1 MLYVQWE
8 CVSVANMS
16 SMMINSVDEMT
27 LGMHPD
33 EMEKLHG
40 LGATSTPHLNLTTTH
55 PPYCEDDPVIL
66 CYDYMITFTQTFLT
80 RSMKMYFFI

>member
-66 CYDYMITFTQTFLT
+66 YYDYMLTFFT
-80 RSMKMYFFI
+80 RSMKMYFII